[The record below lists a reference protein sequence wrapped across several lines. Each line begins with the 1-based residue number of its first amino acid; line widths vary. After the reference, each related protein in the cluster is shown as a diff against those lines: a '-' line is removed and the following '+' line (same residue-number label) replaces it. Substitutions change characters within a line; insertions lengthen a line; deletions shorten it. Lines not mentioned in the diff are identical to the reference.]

1 MKTPVDRLEE
11 FLSECGHQTWGF
23 VIYRVVYDSS
33 SGDNFASFLS
43 NIKAS
48 ASQSLEFYGADEWPI
63 AQQISWTV
71 VEDRALDGA
80 SKVEVRRRFDEWCQS
95 AEAASEQPSSRHPIA
110 QSYNARY
117 RFCVVIDRSSLDSAE
132 TRKPW
137 VNVIMRNW
145 PLTQR
150 VGPGSGDEVGDE
162 EEGEDDDEDDDY
174 LPEDIEGCTDE
185 DVGWCKVKVL
195 SLVPSSFATLC
206 NPNAW
211 YHFYQRPPV
220 VV

>member
-71 VEDRALDGA
+71 VEDHALDGA
-80 SKVEVRRRFDEWCQS
+80 SKVEVRRSFDEWCQS

-110 QSYNARY
+110 QSYTARY

-150 VGPGSGDEVGDE
+150 VGPGSGDEVGEE
-162 EEGEDDDEDDDY
+162 EEGEDVSLESDAV
-174 LPEDIEGCTDE
+174 LVCC
-185 DVGWCKVKVL
+185 VMFSKCLVLVL
-195 SLVPSSFATLC
+195 SATSHRGMSENCESYNSIL
-206 NPNAW
+206 AMMRAATW
-211 YHFYQRPPV
+211 A
-220 VV
+220 